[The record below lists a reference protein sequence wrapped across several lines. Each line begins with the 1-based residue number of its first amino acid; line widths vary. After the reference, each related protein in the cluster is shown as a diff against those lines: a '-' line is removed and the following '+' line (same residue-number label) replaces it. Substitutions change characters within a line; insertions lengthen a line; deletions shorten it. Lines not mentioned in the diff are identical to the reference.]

1 MGFTNWS
8 RSKVPIFCII
18 AFAAIILCLIYEPQ
32 VKMSMLDTFRVS
44 NHQLARFE
52 DYAQNVF
59 LFKEILVKD
68 HYLKSLNEAGTILD
82 FKNGS
87 IEIKSK
93 PSVK

>member
-8 RSKVPIFCII
+8 RSKVPLFCII

-44 NHQLARFE
+44 NNQLARFE

-68 HYLKSLNEAGTILD
+68 HYLKSLHEAGTFLD